1 MEKHI
6 EKILNNT
13 VHFWRDLAQEVKK
26 DWRLGL
32 ALIVGVVISLAITL
46 PYMFPKKVQTA
57 YETESTTNSA
67 KETGTYEVAQDS
79 QERSSYM
86 VTVNV
91 VDATK
96 EVTGESEHVITRR
109 DNFDDEDEVAK
120 ISETAKNVED
130 AKDAE
135 VIAESTSYD
144 TNYDMFVKLVAA
156 ESGNCG
162 LDEQEAVAQCIWNRA
177 GHDMNN
183 IMTVATARGQFST
196 VKNGQAYANFSDGYR
211 AVRTS
216 DINDVTKE
224 AVGNVVNGK
233 TTVVEEALTDTANQM
248 GLSEETYASGGPIFF
263 YSPKYCSESA
273 LADRAAIAVKVQI
286 GNQVFYKAWQ

>member
-1 MEKHI
+1 MEKYI

-67 KETGTYEVAQDS
+67 VETGAYEVAQDS

-109 DNFDDEDEVAK
+109 DNFDDEDEAAK
-120 ISETAKNVED
+120 ISETAKIVED

>member
-13 VHFWRDLAQEVKK
+13 VHFWRDLANEVKK
-26 DWRLGL
+26 DWRLGF
-32 ALIVGVVISLAITL
+32 ALIVGVIISLMITL
-46 PYMFPKKVQTA
+46 PYMFPKQVQTA
-57 YETESTTNSA
+57 YETESTTNNA
-67 KETGTYEVAQDS
+67 KETCSYEVAQDR

-91 VDATK
+91 VGATK
-96 EVTGESEHVITRR
+96 EITGESEHVMTIRE
-109 DNFDDEDEVAK
+109 NFDDEDEVAPIGEK
-120 ISETAKNVED
+120 AKTTED

-135 VIAESTSYD
+135 VIAEPTSYD
-144 TNYDMFVKLVAA
+144 SNYDMFLKLVAA

-211 AVRTS
+211 DVRMS

-224 AVGNVVNGK
+224 AVENVVNGK
-233 TTVVEEALTDTANQM
+233 TTVVEEALADTANQM
-248 GLSEETYASGGPIFF
+248 GLSVETYASGGPVFF

>member
-57 YETESTTNSA
+57 YETERTTNSA
-67 KETGTYEVAQDS
+67 KETGAYVIAQNS

-109 DNFDDEDEVAK
+109 DNFDDEDEAAK
-120 ISETAKNVED
+120 ISETAKIVED

>member
-6 EKILNNT
+6 DKILNNT
-13 VHFWRDLAQEVKK
+13 VHFWRDLAEEVKK

-46 PYMFPKKVQTA
+46 PYMFPKQVQTA
-57 YETESTTNSA
+57 YETESGTSMS

-79 QERSSYM
+79 QERSSHI

-91 VDATK
+91 VAATK
-96 EVTGESEHVITRR
+96 EITGESKHVTTRK
-109 DNFDDEDEVAK
+109 DDFDDEDEATKVG
-120 ISETAKNVED
+120 ETAKTVED
-130 AKDAE
+130 AKNAE
-135 VIAESTSYD
+135 VIAEPTSYES
-144 TNYDMFVKLVAA
+144 NYDMFLKLVAA

-183 IMTVATARGQFST
+183 IMAVATARGQFST

-233 TTVVEEALTDTANQM
+233 TTVVEEALADTANQM
-248 GLSEETYASGGPIFF
+248 GLSAETYASGGPVFF